1 MQANVMCDG
10 MISSLFSTKEREKV
24 LAYVLD
30 NPSKA
35 HRVRDVAKKLSVSV
49 GSISGYFAF
58 LKEQKILK
66 RKGNDFYV
74 NLDSPLTKT
83 VKQMLNVVNLDV
95 SPLKKIPACT
105 GIGVYGSWAK
115 GTNNENSDIDM
126 WVRVER
132 KPGEEVIAKVSRQM
146 REKME
151 RDVQILVIDPAKNKT
166 LRETDPIFYYSMVY
180 GSVVLYGKSLQ
191 D

>member
-1 MQANVMCDG
+1 MCDG
-10 MISSLFSTKEREKV
+10 MISNLFSTKEREKV

-30 NPSKA
+30 NPLKA

-58 LKEQKILK
+58 LKKQKILK
-66 RKGNDFYV
+66 RSGNDFYV
-74 NLDSPLTKT
+74 NLENPLTKA
-83 VKQMLNVVNLDV
+83 VKQMLNVANLDV
-95 SPLKKIPACT
+95 SPLKKIPVCM
-105 GIGVYGSWAK
+105 GIGVYGSWAN
-115 GTNNENSDIDM
+115 GTNNENSDIDI

-132 KPGEEVIAKVSRQM
+132 KPGEEIVAKVSRQM
-146 REKME
+146 KEKMK
-151 RDVQILVIDPAKNKT
+151 RDVQILVIDPAKNRT
-166 LRETDPIFYYSMVY
+166 LMEEDPIFYYSMVY